1 MHVLYR
7 TMPAKTDFAN
17 NQDVLLQI
25 LDQLD
30 ALVGST
36 PDTKKGNDI
45 SDIDAAFVALRC
57 LFQNSRTM
65 TVICVAP
72 S

>member
-1 MHVLYR
+1 
-7 TMPAKTDFAN
+7 
-17 NQDVLLQI
+17 LLQI